1 MASDSN
7 KNFIKIGVQRLK
19 RKGGDVLLRHEISL
33 KVICEKVK
41 FSDCEFC
48 NNFRDK
54 SMVHARADVGAREG
68 HYEFT

>member
-1 MASDSN
+1 MASESD
-7 KNFIKIGVQRLK
+7 KNFVNIGVRRLK
-19 RKGGDVLLRHEISL
+19 RKGNVLLRREICL

-41 FSDCEFC
+41 FSNCEFC

-54 SMVHARADVGAREG
+54 SMVHARADMGACEG